1 MCQAGFVEI
10 CAGFCVRYVFCQ
22 SRLSR
27 DLHKDVKDLGC
38 WNSDTDEACWA
49 QQALCKSSAPAEC
62 SCALVQ
68 GPAEPVPREPA
79 HLECRR
85 SWAPA
90 AVELV
95 SSLGGGC
102 SFTSQL
108 AKFSWGGV
116 STVCLAAQAVSR
128 AELTQPLHLRKVVWA
143 LGLYE
148 HTGFSWINAL
158 LLIMMVSYCTKR

>member
-1 MCQAGFVEI
+1 M
-10 CAGFCVRYVFCQ
+10 
-22 SRLSR
+22 
-27 DLHKDVKDLGC
+27 K
-38 WNSDTDEACWA
+38 
-49 QQALCKSSAPAEC
+49 PAEH
-62 SCALVQ
+62 SKLFVRAVL
-68 GPAEPVPREPA
+68 
-79 HLECRR
+79 LLN
-85 SWAPA
+85 A
-90 AVELV
+90 AVLWCRGLQSLSHGSLHIWSAGGAGLLQLWSF

-148 HTGFSWINAL
+148 HTGFS
-158 LLIMMVSYCTKR
+158 